1 VNKSYGQW
9 LSQGCH
15 AIVRCPVSW
24 VPVFENNGHECLVVR
39 VFEPMMDGL
48 NPNQFSAVGD
58 RHVGQRNIA
67 VIQAASPAS
76 IDRGLYLGH
85 PETPADAEVDVT
97 VEGPANM
104 EWLQLFAGRRNTA
117 FTAPSELVSAGFF
130 APTAEGARVVNF
142 SQLAPDIQASLLKG
156 KEHFQRGC
164 CPLKI
169 SFHATAPNLKPHE
182 AQVLRIRQRVD
193 GQTIGGYS
201 VVLIRP

>member
-1 VNKSYGQW
+1 
-9 LSQGCH
+9 
-15 AIVRCPVSW
+15 
-24 VPVFENNGHECLVVR
+24 
-39 VFEPMMDGL
+39 MMDGL

-58 RHVGQRNIA
+58 RHVGQRNIE

-130 APTAEGARVVNF
+130 PPTAEGARVVNF
-142 SQLAPDIQASLLKG
+142 SQLAPDIQASLL
-156 KEHFQRGC
+156 
-164 CPLKI
+164 
-169 SFHATAPNLKPHE
+169 
-182 AQVLRIRQRVD
+182 
-193 GQTIGGYS
+193 
-201 VVLIRP
+201 